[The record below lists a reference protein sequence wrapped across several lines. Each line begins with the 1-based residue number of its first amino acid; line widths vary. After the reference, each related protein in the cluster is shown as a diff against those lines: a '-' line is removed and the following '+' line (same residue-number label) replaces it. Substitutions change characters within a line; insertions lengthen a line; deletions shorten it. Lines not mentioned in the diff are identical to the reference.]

1 MRAGTALFLLF
12 LPHKEARKGSADA
25 LHVYIECH
33 LEDDFIP
40 RFPSLLPTS
49 PKQQTHQRAP
59 RLPDCSLLSKE
70 EKGAQLRSR
79 AARRGTS
86 PRTTRWD
93 RRVRPGR
100 SGTDRFQTLS
110 APCAAAPL
118 RLRRGISLRRSRRR
132 DTAHT
137 PTGGGG
143 GGGGV
148 VVGRPAQRRLCRDAP
163 LPPAPEQEG
172 RGPLSRSLSQQPED
186 FARSAQAAR
195 RTEPS
200 RPGTSGLGAP
210 LRHGPGMAPR
220 A

>member
-25 LHVYIECH
+25 LRVYIECH

-86 PRTTRWD
+86 PQTTRWD

-186 FARSAQAAR
+186 FVRSAQAER